1 MSDDP
6 SDEIETFLLMPVNHI
21 SNYAQFVD
29 GLLNEYKTRTLLGS
43 EFKTIAGVE
52 IEIKKLHKLV
62 TENYALNSMKA
73 SIVSTPIFFF
83 FFEKLQHSNQ
93 IIFYHIF
100 SVLCP
105 KIRRYH
111 LFR

>member
-73 SIVSTPIFFF
+73 SVVSTPIFFLF
-83 FFEKLQHSNQ
+83 FFWKNYSIQ
-93 IIFYHIF
+93 I
-100 SVLCP
+100 
-105 KIRRYH
+105 R
-111 LFR
+111 